1 MTTVRF
7 IVLIT
12 LLIIP
17 APAPGEETGLTPLHR
32 AAGKGDGDA
41 VQVLVE
47 AGADVEAKD
56 EDGRRCKWRESMEAL
71 KV

>member
-17 APAPGEETGLTPLHR
+17 GPAPGEETGLTPLHR

-41 VQVLVE
+41 VQVLVK
-47 AGADVEAKD
+47 AGADVDAKTTTD
-56 EDGRRCKWRESMEAL
+56 AVETGE
-71 KV
+71 KVWTP